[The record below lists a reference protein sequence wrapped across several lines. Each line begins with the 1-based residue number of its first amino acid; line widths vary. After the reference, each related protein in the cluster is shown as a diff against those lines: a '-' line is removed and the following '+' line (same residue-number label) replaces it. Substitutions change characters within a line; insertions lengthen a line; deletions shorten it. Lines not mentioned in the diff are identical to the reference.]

1 MRHLAY
7 LLFIISAITNPSL
20 AKPVLQTSVNK
31 PTVLVEIYT
40 IPGCGGCGRAKAM
53 FDDRSIPYKEISLAG
68 RRDLYDQMKKRAY
81 EQMPPSERR
90 PMEESMTVPRIFIN
104 NKYIGGYSDLDGS
117 MLDKLNSSAKPITLE
132 SSEDT
137 ASQNNK
143 KSES

>member
-1 MRHLAY
+1 MRHLTY
-7 LLFIISAITNPSL
+7 LLLIISALTNPSS
-20 AKPVLQTSVNK
+20 ANPVLQTSSNNSS
-31 PTVLVEIYT
+31 VLVEIYT

-68 RRDLYDQMKKRAY
+68 RRDLYRQMKERAY
-81 EQMPPSERR
+81 AQMAPSERR

-104 NKYIGGYSDLDGS
+104 GKYIGGYSDLDGA
-117 MLDKLNSSAKPITLE
+117 MLDKLNSQAKPVVLE

-137 ASQNNK
+137 ASQNSK